1 MDQKVSP
8 SAMAG
13 PDSGAGTGAGS
24 ESGNLVAKHFR
35 NILVWPI
42 HLVATGSAAN
52 THDHAGV
59 FAKLGPDNPWRE
71 LEDEFTGDPAQFQ
84 ERHYHEF
91 VTFLPPAQRF
101 LYGQGIGKK
110 IDGTSGESPIKVM
123 RRNDIA
129 SVRVVLTE
137 GADAID
143 LSVAHVDLYFFYDI
157 DVAILVL
164 EVFANDIPLPVAQDV
179 MLRLGRAYPAWWE
192 KSGAPGHCPASVAW
206 IAQSGAVLSTSDYS
220 DRIKFLSHVG
230 RHRAPGVAAHLEFL
244 LNPLV
249 PHYSDGVGILRYR
262 QLEYYRMPQMAL
274 LALDDPELLAR
285 GDYVRLALANGP
297 GDGSPLPYTERYL
310 ADFEAKYCY
319 DRYFERRANG
329 EWPGTRYMSCGHAMV
344 VTGDADNT
352 FFMDE
357 THGVLSSFRHQHFL
371 IFLIAHFHKA
381 TLLMFSD
388 RLAEAV
394 ARLDVGN
401 REGVHA
407 FRAQTRL
414 ALENF
419 LRFTH
424 RYWFH
429 SVSNQ
434 SDAHDLFALCRKH
447 LDIDPLYE
455 HIRQEVEAMSQYLEN
470 EATRKQQESMARLTV
485 VTTLGLIGTVATG
498 FLGMNLFDHTGYDAL
513 TRAGIFAAVFLPT
526 LVLVFVT
533 VLRSQRV
540 SEFFDA
546 MANERISF
554 SGKLRAFGRIWWRN
568 GGG

>member
-1 MDQKVSP
+1 MDQRVSTG
-8 SAMAG
+8 SS
-13 PDSGAGTGAGS
+13 SGAQSGAR
-24 ESGNLVAKHFR
+24 EVVAKHFR

-42 HLVATGSAAN
+42 HLIATGRNAA
-52 THDHAGV
+52 THDHAGA
-59 FAKLGPDNPWRE
+59 FAKLGPNNPWHE
-71 LEDEFTGDPAQFQ
+71 VKDEFTGDPAAFQ

-110 IDGTSGESPIKVM
+110 FDGTSGDSPIKVM
-123 RRNDIA
+123 RRCDIA
-129 SVRVVLTE
+129 SARVALSA
-137 GADAID
+137 GAPEFD
-143 LSVAHVDLYFFYDI
+143 LKIAHIDLYFFYDI
-157 DVAILVL
+157 DVAILVV
-164 EVFANDIPLPVAQDV
+164 EVFADDIPLAVAQDI
-179 MLRLGRAYPAWWE
+179 MLRFGRAYPAWWE
-192 KSGAPGHCPASVAW
+192 KSGAPGHCPASVSW
-206 IAQSGAVLSTSDYS
+206 ISHAGTVMSRSDYQ

-249 PHYSDGVGILRYR
+249 PHYSDEVGTLRYR

-274 LALDDPELLAR
+274 LALDDADQLVR

-297 GDGSPLPYTERYL
+297 GNGAPLPYTEPYL
-310 ADFEAKYCY
+310 ADFESKYCY
-319 DRYFERRANG
+319 DRYFERRADG
-329 EWPGTRYMSCGHAMV
+329 EWPGTRYMSCGHALV
-344 VTGDADNT
+344 VTGDADNA

-357 THGVLSSFRHQHFL
+357 THGVLSGFRHQHFL
-371 IFLIAHFHKA
+371 IFLIVHFHKA

-394 ARLDVGN
+394 ARLDVAN
-401 REGVHA
+401 RNELQG

-429 SVSNQ
+429 TVSNQ

-447 LDIDPLYE
+447 LEIDALYD

-498 FLGMNLFDHTGYDAL
+498 FLGMNLFDL
-513 TRAGIFAAVFLPT
+513 TSLSPLARACIFG
-526 LVLVFVT
+526 LVFVPTLILTFIT
-533 VLRSQRV
+533 VARSQRL

-546 MANERISF
+546 MGNENVSIG
-554 SGKLRAFGRIWWRN
+554 GKLRAFGQIWWRTRSS
-568 GGG
+568 

>member
-1 MDQKVSP
+1 MDQR
-8 SAMAG
+8 AA
-13 PDSGAGTGAGS
+13 TGATTG
-24 ESGNLVAKHFR
+24 GDGGACDVVAKHFR
-35 NILVWPI
+35 NILIWPI

-59 FAKLGPDNPWRE
+59 FAKLGPNNPWRE
-71 LEDEFTGDPAQFQ
+71 LEDEFTGDPAEFQ

-123 RRNDIA
+123 RRTDIA
-129 SVRVVLTE
+129 SVRVVLK
-137 GADAID
+137 GAGQPVD
-143 LSVAHVDLYFFYDI
+143 LKIAHLDLYFFYDV

-164 EVFANDIPLPVAQDV
+164 EVFADDVPMPVAQDV

-192 KSGAPGHCPASVAW
+192 KSGAPGHCPASVEW
-206 IAQSGAVLSTSDYS
+206 ISTTGQVLAKSDYQ
-220 DRIKFLSHVG
+220 DRLKFLSHVG
-230 RHRAPGVAAHLEFL
+230 RHRAPGVAEHLEYL

-249 PHYSDGVGILRYR
+249 PHYSDESGILRYR

-297 GDGSPLPYTERYL
+297 SNGSALPYTESYL
-310 ADFEAKYCY
+310 DDFEAKYCY
-319 DRYFERRANG
+319 DRYFERRADG
-329 EWPGTRYMSCGHAMV
+329 EWPGTRYMSCGHALV
-344 VTGDADNT
+344 VTGDSDNA

-381 TLLMFSD
+381 ALLMFSD

-394 ARLDVGN
+394 ARLELAN
-401 REGVHA
+401 RDGLHA
-407 FRAQTRL
+407 FRTQTRL

-429 SVSNQ
+429 TVSNQ
-434 SDAHDLFALCRKH
+434 SDAHDLFALLRKH
-447 LDIDPLYE
+447 LEIDPMYE

-485 VTTLGLIGTVATG
+485 VTTLGLIGTIATG
-498 FLGMNLFDHTGYDAL
+498 FLGMNLFDHAAL
-513 TRAGIFAAVFLPT
+513 EPSTRIAIFAAVFIPT
-526 LVLVFVT
+526 IILTMAT
-533 VLRSQRV
+533 VMRSQRV

-546 MANERISF
+546 MANETVPLT
-554 SGKLRAFGRIWWRN
+554 GKLRAFWRIFHRSSPR
-568 GGG
+568 